1 MLTLYGDYVRHRGG
15 EIGIGSLINLLS
27 NFGLSENSIRS
38 AVSRMCRAGI
48 LKVRRNKSRSYYSL
62 TKEGLELMNKGERR
76 IFERKRALWDGLWNL
91 VVYYIPEENREARDR
106 LRRELAWMGF
116 GPLTTAT
123 WISPHDLTEEVSELA
138 RELNIL
144 PYIQIFQTRAR
155 NSNDPADIV
164 ARCWDLEKIHKR
176 YSAFIRNYR
185 NRMEAFRKRS
195 EGEEETD
202 QSEYFV
208 ERFKLID
215 DYRRLPY
222 LDPDLPEELLP
233 DNWLRSDAMDLFD
246 QYHEMLTE
254 KANQYFDSV
263 LAEY

>member
-15 EIGIGSLINLLS
+15 EIGIGSLISLLS

-62 TKEGLELMNKGERR
+62 SREGLILMSKGERR
-76 IFERKRALWDGLWNL
+76 IFERKLTKWDGLWNII
-91 VVYYIPEENREARDR
+91 VYYIPEENREARDR

-123 WISPHDLTEEVSELA
+123 WISPHDLTEEVAELA
-138 RELNIL
+138 QQLKIQ
-144 PYIQIFQTRAR
+144 PYIQIFRTHLK
-155 NSNDPADIV
+155 NSNDPAGIV
-164 ARCWDLEKIHKR
+164 SRCWDLEKIHRR
-176 YSAFIRNYR
+176 YSAFINEYLK
-185 NRMEAFRKRS
+185 RMDTFRKRIDS
-195 EGEEETD
+195 SEETEP
-202 QSEYFV
+202 SEYFV

-233 DNWLRSDAMDLFD
+233 KNWLRSEAMDIFY

-254 KANQYFDSV
+254 KANQYFDAV

>member
-15 EIGIGSLINLLS
+15 EIGIGSLIALLS

-62 TKEGLELMNKGERR
+62 SAEGLALMSKGERR
-76 IFERKRALWDGLWNL
+76 IFERKHAKWDGLWNL

-123 WISPHDLTEEVSELA
+123 WVSPHNLTGEVTELA
-138 RELNIL
+138 DKLKIR
-144 PYIQIFQTRAR
+144 PYIQVFQTTMK
-155 NSNDPADIV
+155 NSNDPAGIV
-164 ARCWDLEKIHKR
+164 SRCWDLQKIHKR
-176 YSAFIRNYR
+176 YNAFIKEYR
-185 NRMEAFRKRS
+185 KKMQDHLERIEK
-195 EGEEETD
+195 GEIIES
-202 QSEYFV
+202 SEYFV
-208 ERFKLID
+208 QRFKLID

-233 DNWLRSDAMDLFD
+233 KNWLRSEAMDLFD
-246 QYHEMLTE
+246 RYHEILTE

-263 LAEY
+263 LSEY